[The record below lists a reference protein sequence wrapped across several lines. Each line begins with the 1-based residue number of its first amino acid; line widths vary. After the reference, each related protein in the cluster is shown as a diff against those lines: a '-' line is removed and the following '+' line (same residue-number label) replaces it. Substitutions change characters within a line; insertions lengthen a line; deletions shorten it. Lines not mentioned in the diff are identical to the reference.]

1 MRFDFPNASGDTL
14 SGKLELPLDEPRAF
28 ALFAHCFTC
37 SKDVIA
43 AHAIAKA
50 LASAGIG
57 VLRFDFTGLGNSQG
71 DFSNTNFSSNV
82 DDLHSA
88 CSHLAKKYAMP
99 ELLIGH
105 SLGGAAVL
113 KAAVDIEE
121 VKAVVTIAAPS
132 ELSHLSDL
140 LVSKNQTIERE
151 GQARV
156 NLAGRTFTVKKQLL
170 EDLQKTELLEGV
182 EGFRK
187 ALLVMHAPLD
197 DTVSIEHAGRI
208 FQAARHPKSFV
219 SLDSADHL
227 LTNDRDGHYAARVI
241 AAWADR
247 YLTPAGR
254 ENETIPKKTVVVRSR
269 QQTRFTQD
277 VFTADHHVL
286 ADEPRRLKGNN
297 LGMNPYEFVLAGLGA
312 CTSMTLRM
320 YADRKDIPLAGV
332 EVRLQHD
339 RVHADDCEHC
349 QSTSGKIDRIRKSI
363 HLSGDLSDD
372 QKNRLYEIAE
382 KCPVNKTLQSETFME
397 RKDQLDLDEE

>member
-1 MRFDFPNASGDTL
+1 MRFDFPNASGNTL

-43 AHAIAKA
+43 AHAISKA

-113 KAAVDIEE
+113 KAAVDLEE

-132 ELSHLSDL
+132 ELSHLSDM
-140 LVSKNQTIERE
+140 LVSKNETIERE

-197 DTVSIEHAGRI
+197 DTVAIEHAGRI
-208 FQAARHPKSFV
+208 FQAAKHPKSFV

-227 LTNDRDGHYAARVI
+227 LTRDRDGHYAAGVI

-247 YLTPAGR
+247 YLTPAAR

-320 YADRKDIPLAGV
+320 YAERKEIPLSGV

-382 KCPVNKTLQSETFME
+382 KCPVNKTLQSETLME
-397 RKDQLDLDEE
+397 RKEQLDLDEE